1 MHYRLDIDPSILERY
16 PTYSLLIIYAEGLTN
31 GPGDAESSALVRVA
45 EQQCRATIAPETLT
59 IQSHIAAWREVY
71 RSFGSKPKKYPCS
84 LEALLSRVLKGQD
97 LPQINRLVDIY
108 NAISLKH
115 LLPAGGEDWDR
126 LSSPLRLMFATGSEP
141 FVAIQEGQE
150 AVVYPEP
157 GEVIWADSEGV
168 TCRRWNWRQCR
179 RTQLTEETRAAY
191 FVLDRLAPYPVQ
203 ALKAAG
209 EELMQQIKRAC
220 PEAEV
225 GLELLGVQE

>member
-1 MHYRLDIDPSILERY
+1 MRYHLNIEPSILERY
-16 PTYSLLIIYAEGLTN
+16 PTYSLLVIYAEGLTN
-31 GPGDAESSALVRVA
+31 GPGDAESSALVREA
-45 EQQCRATIAPETLT
+45 EQQSRATIAPETLT
-59 IQSHIAAWREVY
+59 AQPHIAAWREVY
-71 RSFGSKPKKYPCS
+71 RSFGAKPKKYPCS

-97 LPQINRLVDIY
+97 VPQINKFVDIY

-126 LSSPLRLMFATGSEP
+126 LSSDLHLTFATGSEP

-150 AVVYPEP
+150 AVVYAEP
-157 GEVIWADSEGV
+157 GEVIWADSTGV

-191 FVLDRLAPYPVQ
+191 FVLDRLAPYPVK

-209 EELMQQIKRAC
+209 EDLMQQIMRAC
-220 PEAEV
+220 PEAEMSV
-225 GLELLGVQE
+225 ELLGAQE